1 MLYRLEYFVGK
12 NMVVILNS
20 DKSYL
25 ENKIKEL
32 TM

>member
-12 NMVVILNS
+12 NMVVILNR